1 MPQIYVMGPTA
12 TFRLSIANMCSKP
25 YLRQP
30 MNIEYWCTTYR
41 FSVQHLVSKYD
52 LGQVK
57 NFVFWSVYLRWTYS
71 LTVQNISSKH

>member
-30 MNIEYWCTTYR
+30 MNIEY
-41 FSVQHLVSKYD
+41 
-52 LGQVK
+52 
-57 NFVFWSVYLRWTYS
+57 
-71 LTVQNISSKH
+71 